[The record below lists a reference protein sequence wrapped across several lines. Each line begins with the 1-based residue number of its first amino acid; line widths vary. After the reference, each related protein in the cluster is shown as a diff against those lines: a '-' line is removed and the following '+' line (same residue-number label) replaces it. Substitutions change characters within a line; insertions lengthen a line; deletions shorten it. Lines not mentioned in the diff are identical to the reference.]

1 MMKPLPKN
9 EPKVEIQR
17 TLEMNIMDMILQRR
31 SKISKKSLFY
41 CRMYEHFR
49 IFFSGTW
56 SQ

>member
-1 MMKPLPKN
+1 MKPLPKN